1 MMHTVSTFDL
11 KTLGLADMYGMY
23 KLRYE
28 VFAKKLGWDVETFN
42 EMEKDHYDDLPRVSY
57 VLA

>member
-11 KTLGLADMYGMY
+11 KTLGLADIYGMY

-28 VFAKKLGWDVETFN
+28 VLAKTWD
-42 EMEKDHYDDLPRVSY
+42 
-57 VLA
+57 